1 MARIGDE
8 LNRLRA
14 AELIR
19 ELDAESRRSLRAA
32 IQELDYTF
40 KIGSRVSVARYYLN
54 ILGIDGEVV

>member
-1 MARIGDE
+1 
-8 LNRLRA
+8 
-14 AELIR
+14 
-19 ELDAESRRSLRAA
+19 LDAESRRSLRAA